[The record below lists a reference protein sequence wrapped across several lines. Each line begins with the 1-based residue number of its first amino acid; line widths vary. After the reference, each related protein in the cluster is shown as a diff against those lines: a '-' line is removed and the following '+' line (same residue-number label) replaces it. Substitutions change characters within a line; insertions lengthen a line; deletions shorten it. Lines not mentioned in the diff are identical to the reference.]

1 MANIILKALCL
12 PLVALIMISAYMT
25 TRIDWHDDDWLLMI
39 CILASMVLS
48 TAFALII
55 WLREIMMDNELYCPM
70 KMTSNPLGRCVCE
83 KEKCAWWRQL
93 DGCCAVWQI
102 AWKLDN
108 IETKMKR

>member
-1 MANIILKALCL
+1 MTMVCDRCGETFEY
-12 PLVALIMISAYMT
+12 PEFSISERT
-25 TRIDWHDDDWLLMI
+25 QRVENNSI
-39 CILASMVLS
+39 C
-48 TAFALII
+48 
-55 WLREIMMDNELYCPM
+55 RCMDNELYCPM

-93 DGCCAVWQI
+93 DNCCSVWQI